1 MGGGVFLLPCSAVQR
16 AHIHSEGVGVGI
28 LNLKESEAKKKKTT
42 IAHITIEK
50 RSRDEKLLLS

>member
-28 LNLKESEAKKKKTT
+28 LNLKESEARKTT

-50 RSRDEKLLLS
+50 RSRNEKLLLS

>member
-28 LNLKESEAKKKKTT
+28 LNLKKSEAKKTT

>member
-28 LNLKESEAKKKKTT
+28 LNLKESEAKKTT
-42 IAHITIEK
+42 IAIITIEK